1 MAKTVRQLTR
11 KEWHIMK
18 VVWEHQPCAAPTV
31 QEELE
36 SVTGWHYSTVKT
48 MMDRMVEKGLLKAEQ
63 IRNLKLYRAAVAQ
76 SKIQKGAVSGTLK
89 RVFNGAMT
97 PMVKSLLDINDISEN
112 QLKELEILI
121 KEKRSQVVKR
131 RKKS

>member
-1 MAKTVRQLTR
+1 MAKAVQELTR

-31 QEELE
+31 QEALE
-36 SVTGWHYSTVKT
+36 SITGWHYSTVKT
-48 MMDRMVEKGLLKAEQ
+48 MMDRMVEKGLLKAEK
-63 IRNLKLYRAAVAQ
+63 IRNLRLYRAAVGQ

-97 PMVKSLLDINDISEN
+97 PMVKSLLDINDISES

-121 KEKRSQVVKR
+121 KEKRSQVSKCKKR
-131 RKKS
+131 S